1 MNALVLSGGSIK
13 GAFQVGA
20 IAEMLERGFVPDRIY
35 GTSVGSL
42 NGGFLTER
50 AGRAKIQGTVPS
62 WPEIGRELEA
72 LWRNRITHF
81 RVIGRKRNALE
92 LGGAVLFHCFNGF
105 LDNSRLKKLVYQELR
120 PEALHQSPVGF
131 SPCVVNVRT
140 GKAAYVSHTHPQIL
154 DYIIASTAIPLIMP
168 VSWVEQEPFVD
179 GGIREVAPLYKAIQD
194 GANEILCIA
203 CDPKETEPISVD
215 VKNPTSLMNRL
226 MDIVVNELL
235 NNDIEHALAINA
247 QLLKFR
253 KNVPAF
259 LKGKRYVSIKVIRP
273 QKPLEVELESFSAK
287 DIALLLALGRESAKS
302 LMG

>member
-42 NGGFLTER
+42 NGGFLAER

-120 PEALHQSPVGF
+120 PEALHQSPVCF

-259 LKGKRYVSIKVIRP
+259 LKGKCYVSIKVIRP